1 MSNPKILIYLEQ
13 YGYGGVDTHLANLIN
28 NWPDK
33 NYQFIII
40 TNSDNEGIEFLKNL
54 LQKEN
59 FLIHKINVFS
69 FSKSK
74 FNFINYLKL
83 IFSLI
88 AFGIKFSK
96 TINKINPNYILINQ
110 GGFPAGLSG
119 SLASIISKIKYISLM
134 KLSIFLSIS

>member
-40 TNSDNEGIEFLKNL
+40 TNSDNEGVKFLKNL

-59 FLIHKINVFS
+59 FLIHKINVFA
-69 FSKSK
+69 FSKK
-74 FNFINYLKL
+74 QNQFYKL
-83 IFSLI
+83 F
-88 AFGIKFSK
+88 
-96 TINKINPNYILINQ
+96 KINI
-110 GGFPAGLSG
+110 
-119 SLASIISKIKYISLM
+119 
-134 KLSIFLSIS
+134 